1 MNVNLC
7 GVVIPVYVHYL
18 YLALHHAV
26 AIVDNLLPIHQ
37 QINV

>member
-7 GVVIPVYVHYL
+7 GVLIPVYVHI

-26 AIVDNLLPIHQ
+26 AIVGNILTIQQ